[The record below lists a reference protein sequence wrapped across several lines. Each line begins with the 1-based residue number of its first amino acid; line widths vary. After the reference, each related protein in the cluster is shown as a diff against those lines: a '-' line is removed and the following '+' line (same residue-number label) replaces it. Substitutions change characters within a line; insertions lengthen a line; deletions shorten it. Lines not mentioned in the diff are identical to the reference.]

1 MSVTF
6 ECETNIGQKR
16 QVNEDSFW
24 PRTNQHDYSPA
35 DPYGMLFI
43 VADGMGG
50 HGAGDVASGL
60 AVAEVSRQYYA
71 LGEEYSDIGERLQLA
86 IQAAHQK
93 ILERAVQSLATQN
106 MGTTIVAAV
115 VKYDEVSHHGEVWVA
130 WAGDSRVYLLRHG
143 RLEQLTKDHSRLW
156 PLIESGQITWD
167 ELRFHPDRSRII
179 NALTAHRD
187 DVIPE
192 ILSFQLEP
200 GDQLLLCS
208 DGLSGEVRPEEIAQI
223 WRDYPPRQAL
233 QRLIE
238 KANGFKEV
246 SRDGQMITLEGGND
260 NITSII
266 ITIPQPEA
274 PTAVLPSLPT
284 LVWQPVASKSPRL
297 GLAVGAILVLLLLVG
312 AGLFFVLFN
321 ADNSVVA
328 PQAIV
333 TAPSPTETSSA
344 ELNSVIIAVASEK
357 PILTPTLELA
367 STPVEVQASLADG
380 PLPTVTRGPTSS
392 PTAPPTSTAIPTSL
406 PTATISPLVTSTS
419 VLPSV
424 NPADLPPPIL
434 LEPGSDEAGKIQYN
448 TGREIKF
455 VWQWPSELTDDLSFE
470 IRVWLKDADPVG
482 AYDARLLRQNPTFQ
496 RLDDNKYSVALVLS
510 GAAGVTQA
518 SSDYFWSVSVV
529 RVQPEYEWLD
539 IESEPRQIS
548 LVVP

>member
-24 PRTNQHDYSPA
+24 PRTNQHDYSPP

-93 ILERAVQSLATQN
+93 ILERAVQSLDTQN

-115 VKYDEVSHHGEVWVA
+115 VKYDEVSQYGEVWVA
-130 WAGDSRVYLLRHG
+130 WAGDSRVYLLRRG
-143 RLEQLTKDHSRLW
+143 RFEQLTRDHSRLW
-156 PLIESGQITWD
+156 PLIETGQITWD

-179 NALTAHRD
+179 NALAAHRD

-238 KANGFKEV
+238 KANASKEV

-266 ITIPQPEA
+266 ITIPPSEA
-274 PTAVLPSLPT
+274 QTAVLPSLPT
-284 LVWQPVASKSPRL
+284 LVWQPAASKSPRL
-297 GLAVGAILVLLLLVG
+297 GLAVGTILVLLLLVG

-328 PQAIV
+328 PQAVV
-333 TAPSPTETSSA
+333 TTPSPTETSAA
-344 ELNSVIIAVASEK
+344 EQNSVIIAVESEK

-367 STPVEVQASLADG
+367 PTSVEVQASLADG

-392 PTAPPTSTAIPTSL
+392 PTAPPTSTAIPT
-406 PTATISPLVTSTS
+406 ATVSPLITSTS
-419 VLPSV
+419 VLSSA
-424 NPADLPPPIL
+424 NPADLPTPIL

-448 TGREIKF
+448 AGREVKF

-496 RLDDNKYSVALVLS
+496 RLADNKYSVALVLS

-529 RVQPEYEWLD
+529 RVQPEYEWLG
-539 IESEPRQIS
+539 IESGPRQIS
-548 LVVP
+548 